1 MYDDNWYKNLKKSP
15 LNPPPWVFGVVW
27 PILYFMIL
35 VSVILVIREKPKGK
49 VYRDAL
55 FFFTMQILF
64 NLIWMPIFFGLH
76 EIRVALVDIYLTII
90 FTILTIYFFYKINK
104 VSSWLLVPYLLWLGF
119 ASYLNLYIVL
129 NN

>member
-1 MYDDNWYKNLKKSP
+1 MYDDKWYKNLKKSS
-15 LNPPPWVFGVVW
+15 LNPPPWTFGVVW

-35 VSVILVIREKPKGK
+35 VSVILVIKEKPKGIL
-49 VYRDAL
+49 YRNAL

-76 EIRVALVDIYLTII
+76 EIRGALADIYLTII
-90 FTILTIYFFYKINK
+90 FTVLTMYFFYKINK
-104 VSSWLLVPYLLWLGF
+104 VSCWLLLPYLLWLCF